1 MCVPRSIVF
10 LSVFYRQLFEI
21 VVFLRSGFFIPVAFV
36 YLQDFLMLFLD
47 GFQYRAEVFNGIQR

>member
-1 MCVPRSIVF
+1 MFHAVLFF
-10 LSVFYRQLFEI
+10 LSVFYRQPFEI
-21 VVFLRSGFFIPVAFV
+21 FAFLRSGFIPVAFV